1 MGQHSSLLTGT
12 RALYREGDVATKI
25 PHISLAPDRE
35 LLARLKAAAE
45 RQGISIEDLCIQALE
60 NELAL
65 EESGTDPSD
74 IFVQLLALTRRRRQ
88 LESRTIRRK
97 PNATDYVRDGR
108 GHLDA
113 IDLVSG
119 DELEAYREREYARLA
134 GEIRAP
140 TEQEKEGSLKALEQ
154 LARTRERLF
163 QGRTLPGNSADLI
176 REAREEY
183 SEYLD
188 QTNGSSGRRQPRG

>member
-1 MGQHSSLLTGT
+1 M
-12 RALYREGDVATKI
+12 ATK
-25 PHISLAPDRE
+25 S
-35 LLARLKAAAE
+35 ARLSLDIDDKLHMRLQQAAQ
-45 RQGISIEDLCIQALE
+45 RHGLSVKDFCLQALE
-60 NELAL
+60 KELAL
-65 EESGTDPSD
+65 EEEASETTDVY
-74 IFVQLLALTRRRRQ
+74 VQLLALTRRRRQ
-88 LESRTIRRK
+88 LEGKTIRRK
-97 PNATDYVRDGR
+97 PDSTDFISEGR

-119 DELEAYREREYARLA
+119 DELEAYREREYARLS

-140 TEQEKEGSLKALEQ
+140 TEQEKEDSLKALEQ

-176 REAREEY
+176 REVREEY

-188 QTNGSSGRRQPRG
+188 QTFGSNS

>member
-1 MGQHSSLLTGT
+1 M
-12 RALYREGDVATKI
+12 ATKSARV
-25 PHISLAPDRE
+25 SLDIDGK
-35 LLARLKAAAE
+35 LHMRLHQAAQ
-45 RQGISIEDLCIQALE
+45 RHGLSVKDFCLQALE
-60 NELAL
+60 KELAL
-65 EESGTDPSD
+65 EEEASETTDVY
-74 IFVQLLALTRRRRQ
+74 VQLLALTRRRRQ
-88 LESRTIRRK
+88 LEGKTIRRK
-97 PNATDYVRDGR
+97 PDSTDYIREGR

-140 TEQEKEGSLKALEQ
+140 TEQEKEDSLRALEQ

-163 QGRTLPGNSADLI
+163 QGSILPGNSADLI

-188 QTNGSSGRRQPRG
+188 QTYGSNS

>member
-1 MGQHSSLLTGT
+1 M
-12 RALYREGDVATKI
+12 ATKG
-25 PHISLAPDRE
+25 
-35 LLARLKAAAE
+35 ARQFLDIDDKLHMRLSQVAR
-45 RQGISIEDLCIQALE
+45 RQGLSVKDFCLQALE
-60 NELAL
+60 KELAL
-65 EESGTDPSD
+65 SEEPSEVTDVY
-74 IFVQLLALTRRRRQ
+74 VQLLALTRRRRQ
-88 LESRTIRRK
+88 LEGKTLRRK
-97 PNATDYVRDGR
+97 PDSTDFIREGR

-140 TEQEKEGSLKALEQ
+140 TEQEKEESLKALDR
-154 LARTRERLF
+154 LANTRERLF

-176 REAREEY
+176 REAREER

-188 QTNGSSGRRQPRG
+188 QTYGSSS

>member
-1 MGQHSSLLTGT
+1 M
-12 RALYREGDVATKI
+12 ATK
-25 PHISLAPDRE
+25 SAYLALE
-35 LLARLKAAAE
+35 LDYGLRKRIQQAAE
-45 RQGISIEDLCIQALE
+45 RHGLSVKDFCLQALE
-60 NELAL
+60 KELAL
-65 EESGTDPSD
+65 EEGISESADVY
-74 IFVQLLALTRRRRQ
+74 VQLLALTRRRRQ

-97 PNATDYVRDGR
+97 PDSTDFVREGR
-108 GHLDA
+108 GHVDA

-119 DELEAYREREYARLA
+119 DELEEYREREYARLA

-140 TEQEKEGSLKALEQ
+140 TEQEKENSLKALEQ

-176 REAREEY
+176 REAREER

-188 QTNGSSGRRQPRG
+188 QTFGSSS